1 MGNTL
6 ACSTLFPV
14 LTHLFR
20 FGRAE
25 GCVAIVIK
33 PLQDALR
40 DHDHIYATILGT
52 AVNSTGS
59 AGPPGAPVAEPQA
72 KAMTLAFERA
82 GRNPTDVAYIELHAT
97 GTAKGDPTEVNWIGQ
112 HFQRPEELLI
122 GSVKGNIG
130 HTEITAFLASLSK
143 VLSIFEHKVIPPNV
157 NLSTPNPAIKWGEY
171 NLRVPTQPTPLP
183 SAESGNTLISMASSG
198 IGGSNGHVVLEAP
211 PLVHQESSEH
221 RINGSVLLMA
231 AGLSPRSV
239 SAIADQ
245 ISAVFKIAPASEH
258 PAASTVLGR
267 RSKQMN
273 WRSYAVTTPGLPIQ
287 FSSPEYSG
295 RDVNSLVFVF
305 SGQGPQHENMGRDLF
320 NSFPAFRNSIL
331 DMD

>member
-1 MGNTL
+1 
-6 ACSTLFPV
+6 
-14 LTHLFR
+14 
-20 FGRAE
+20 
-25 GCVAIVIK
+25 
-33 PLQDALR
+33 
-40 DHDHIYATILGT
+40 
-52 AVNSTGS
+52 
-59 AGPPGAPVAEPQA
+59 
-72 KAMTLAFERA
+72 
-82 GRNPTDVAYIELHAT
+82 
-97 GTAKGDPTEVNWIGQ
+97 
-112 HFQRPEELLI
+112 
-122 GSVKGNIG
+122 
-130 HTEITAFLASLSK
+130 
-143 VLSIFEHKVIPPNV
+143 
-157 NLSTPNPAIKWGEY
+157 
-171 NLRVPTQPTPLP
+171 
-183 SAESGNTLISMASSG
+183 MASSG

-305 SGQGPQHENMGRDLF
+305 SGQGPQHEN
-320 NSFPAFRNSIL
+320 SA
-331 DMD
+331 